1 MATLETS
8 LSKMKYDFSQTDINN
23 RYDNLTEQSDDNE
36 KNKSS
41 YFKFEFYQKYFNVN
55 TNDVL
60 YR

>member
-8 LSKMKYDFSQTDINN
+8 LSKMKYNLSQNDINN
-23 RYDNLTEQSDDNE
+23 RYDNLTEQSEDNQ